1 VTLFYLIAGFVL
13 LVVGAEALVRGATRI
28 AVVAGVSPLVIG
40 LTVVAYGT
48 SAPEAAVSVMS
59 SLAGQPDI
67 AIGNVIGSNVANILL
82 ILGLASLVAPLI
94 VDQQIVR
101 LDVPVMIALSAI
113 LYFFCLD
120 GNLGRLEGALL
131 LAGSVGYSAFLVVTS
146 RRETNLKVQQEYEQ
160 EYGEAKAPRRH
171 WSIDAGLIL
180 LGLVMLVG
188 GSRFLIN
195 AAVTLAER
203 FGISELVI
211 GLTIVAIGTS
221 LPEIATSMIASFRG
235 EADIAVGNV
244 VGSNIFNIL
253 LVLGLAGVIAPSGV
267 PIAASALRFDFPVM
281 IAVAICCLPVF
292 FTGYRV
298 ARWEGAV
305 FLGYYI
311 AYMAYIV
318 LEASDRAAP
327 FGRAM
332 IWFVIPLTLL
342 TLVVVTVRSI
352 REKRG
357 MRTAGEA

>member
-1 VTLFYLIAGFVL
+1 MTLIYLLAGFVL
-13 LVVGAEALVRGATRI
+13 LVAGAEALVRGATRI

-67 AIGNVIGSNVANILL
+67 AIGNVVGSNIANILL
-82 ILGLASLVAPLI
+82 ILGLASIVAPLI

-101 LDVPVMIALSAI
+101 LDVPIMIALSVI
-113 LYFFCLD
+113 LYLFGLN
-120 GNLGRLEGALL
+120 GNLGRLEGSLL
-131 LAGSVGYSAFLVVTS
+131 LAGSIAYSVFLVVNS
-146 RRETNLKVQQEYEQ
+146 RKETNLKVQEEYGQ

-180 LGLVMLVG
+180 LGLAMLVG

-195 AAVTLAER
+195 AAVALAER

-211 GLTIVAIGTS
+211 GLTIVAVGTS
-221 LPEIATSMIASFRG
+221 LPELATSMIASFRG

-253 LVLGLAGVIAPSGV
+253 FVLGLAAVLAPGGV
-267 PIAASALRFDFPVM
+267 PVAASAIGFDFPVM
-281 IAVAICCLPVF
+281 IAVAIACLPVF

-305 FLGYYI
+305 FVGYYI
-311 AYMAYIV
+311 AYMAYII
-318 LEASDRAAP
+318 LKASDGEAL

-332 IWFVIPLTLL
+332 AWFVIPLTLV
-342 TLVVVTVRSI
+342 TLGVVTFRAL
-352 REKRG
+352 RERRG
-357 MRTAGEA
+357 ARG

>member
-1 VTLFYLIAGFVL
+1 MTLFFLIAGFVL
-13 LVVGAEALVRGATRI
+13 LVAGAEFLVRGATRI

-67 AIGNVIGSNVANILL
+67 AIGNVIGSNIANILL

-101 LDVPVMIALSAI
+101 LDVPVMIAISVI
-113 LYFFCLD
+113 LYLFCLN
-120 GNLGRLEGALL
+120 GNLGRIEGSLL
-131 LAGSVGYSAFLVVTS
+131 IAGSIAYSVFLVVNS
-146 RRETNLKVQQEYEQ
+146 RKETNLRVQEEYEQ
-160 EYGEAKAPRRH
+160 EYGEAKASRRH

-180 LGLVMLVG
+180 LGLAMLVG
-188 GSRFLIN
+188 GSRFLID

-211 GLTIVAIGTS
+211 GLTIVAVGTS

-253 LVLGLAGVIAPSGV
+253 LVLGLAAVIAPGGV

-281 IAVAICCLPVF
+281 IAVAIACLPVF

-305 FLGYYI
+305 FLGYYT
-311 AYMAYIV
+311 AYMVYII
-318 LEASDRAAP
+318 LEAGEGAAL
-327 FGRAM
+327 FGKAM
-332 IWFVIPLTLL
+332 AWFVIPLTLL
-342 TLVVVTVRSI
+342 TLVVVTVRAI
-352 REKRG
+352 REKR
-357 MRTAGEA
+357 EARA

>member
-1 VTLFYLIAGFVL
+1 
-13 LVVGAEALVRGATRI
+13 
-28 AVVAGVSPLVIG
+28 
-40 LTVVAYGT
+40 GT

-67 AIGNVIGSNVANILL
+67 AIGNVIGSNIANILL

-101 LDVPVMIALSAI
+101 LDVPVMIALSVI
-113 LYFFCLD
+113 LYLFCLN
-120 GNLGRLEGALL
+120 GNLGRLEGSLL
-131 LAGSVGYSAFLVVTS
+131 IAGSIAYSVFLVITS
-146 RRETNLKVQQEYEQ
+146 RKETNLKVQEEYEQ
-160 EYGEAKAPRRH
+160 EYGEAKSPRRH

-188 GSRFLIN
+188 GSRFLID
-195 AAVTLAER
+195 AAVGLAER

-211 GLTIVAIGTS
+211 GLTIVAVGTS

-253 LVLGLAGVIAPSGV
+253 LVLGLAGVMAPGGV

-305 FLGYYI
+305 FLAYYI

-318 LEASDRAAP
+318 LEASDRAAL

-332 IWFVIPLTLL
+332 AWFVIPLTLV
-342 TLVVVTVRSI
+342 TLGVVTVRAI
-352 REKRG
+352 REKQG
-357 MRTAGEA
+357 AAGG